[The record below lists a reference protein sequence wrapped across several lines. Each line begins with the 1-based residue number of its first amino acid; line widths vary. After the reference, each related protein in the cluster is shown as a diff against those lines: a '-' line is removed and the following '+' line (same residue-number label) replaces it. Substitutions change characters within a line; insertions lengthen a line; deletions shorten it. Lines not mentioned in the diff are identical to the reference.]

1 MATKMEHLELEIQHF
16 RKFMH
21 QIPGIQE
28 CCEKTVNHLL
38 ELGIIQV
45 STAFEHALAHSLGTS
60 VVSQDTHDLAS
71 GADAKLSSVRTT
83 GTWYNESYRAPVKAA
98 GKTGDLLVQVYE
110 REQDKFYY
118 FRIPHRAYSHI
129 SSSSNIEIPFEL
141 DGTPRKVPMRPVKVN
156 WWLYEVDSLI

>member
-1 MATKMEHLELEIQHF
+1 
-16 RKFMH
+16 
-21 QIPGIQE
+21 
-28 CCEKTVNHLL
+28 
-38 ELGIIQV
+38 
-45 STAFEHALAHSLGTS
+45 
-60 VVSQDTHDLAS
+60 
-71 GADAKLSSVRTT
+71 
-83 GTWYNESYRAPVKAA
+83 
-98 GKTGDLLVQVYE
+98 VYE